1 MGWPADRDWTIS
13 IDLAELFAAPA
24 GPAIKP
30 TNIAAAAAMARQAP
44 RVLGT
49 RSSGKVSDGLIGTAV
64 LRCGR
69 ERKNIPEITI
79 MLQRAAANTP
89 ERERRPL
96 SLQVL
101 EGLLSHQGNG
111 GSRRAAMVPRKSR
124 VQLLPSTTAQCIDE
138 NALRRWPATTRRS
151 ARRMSDRR
159 IRRAPEACEQ
169 HDRPGGPCE
178 NSEMVETGETRRD
191 PPPGAE
197 NSQDSPPGGGESKRP
212 HQPPSPRLG
221 AVGRGSARRSP
232 SRAAAWVVRSREGR
246 AAERRLMARNLR
258 QGWRVRRQNLP
269 RRVHEHDAILKA
281 LS

>member
-1 MGWPADRDWTIS
+1 MSLTIS

-96 SLQVL
+96 S
-101 EGLLSHQGNG
+101 
-111 GSRRAAMVPRKSR
+111 SRRRF
-124 VQLLPSTTAQCIDE
+124 
-138 NALRRWPATTRRS
+138 
-151 ARRMSDRR
+151 
-159 IRRAPEACEQ
+159 
-169 HDRPGGPCE
+169 
-178 NSEMVETGETRRD
+178 
-191 PPPGAE
+191 PGA
-197 NSQDSPPGGGESKRP
+197 STYHAPP
-212 HQPPSPRLG
+212 
-221 AVGRGSARRSP
+221 
-232 SRAAAWVVRSREGR
+232 
-246 AAERRLMARNLR
+246 
-258 QGWRVRRQNLP
+258 
-269 RRVHEHDAILKA
+269 
-281 LS
+281 

>member
-1 MGWPADRDWTIS
+1 MSTRHDEAVIISPVSDNARSALSVNSHDSPRASTRIESRAMSLTIS

-96 SLQVL
+96 S
-101 EGLLSHQGNG
+101 
-111 GSRRAAMVPRKSR
+111 SRRRF
-124 VQLLPSTTAQCIDE
+124 
-138 NALRRWPATTRRS
+138 
-151 ARRMSDRR
+151 
-159 IRRAPEACEQ
+159 
-169 HDRPGGPCE
+169 
-178 NSEMVETGETRRD
+178 
-191 PPPGAE
+191 PGA
-197 NSQDSPPGGGESKRP
+197 STYHAP
-212 HQPPSPRLG
+212 L
-221 AVGRGSARRSP
+221 
-232 SRAAAWVVRSREGR
+232 
-246 AAERRLMARNLR
+246 
-258 QGWRVRRQNLP
+258 
-269 RRVHEHDAILKA
+269 
-281 LS
+281 